1 MTQLASG
8 KQPSLLTKQVIRDGL
23 RYLFLG
29 RMRVKSGHLPPSP
42 HAISADFVGVCVA
55 TNQDPAVDDYVLAQV
70 KALGLTRVRLDFTY
84 GDLGNHNR
92 RFLTRL
98 LDEGLSVTLHVLPP
112 FESAKHMHLPE
123 QQQAWQSFL
132 LAVLDAFGERL
143 SAIEIGNT
151 VNRKRWSGYTWQG
164 FMHAW
169 AIAYPLIKARGI
181 TLIGPNVQDFEPF
194 YNISL
199 LKAFQAK
206 KQLPDVHSDNLF
218 VERAIEP
225 ERFDHRIFKYQ
236 WAKWFKYNLVK
247 KARILQKIG
256 QDYGVKSTVS
266 SAAFWAIYR
275 IQRFLPDGQQKQA
288 DYAARYFIL
297 LAASGAVTHA
307 NWGALICQREG
318 LISDGLTEADYPDL
332 ERVAHY
338 ARADGEWRNYQPHA
352 SFNAVKT
359 VAAMLHG
366 AEYLKPI
373 ASANGLEIHA
383 FKRGQTYF
391 HAAWTINGHAY
402 YLDSLYAASDL
413 ARASILHRD
422 GHVLNQAPLVTES
435 PMYLAWDDAH
445 RPDVTWQQT
454 KPIKLHAHVHGQQY
468 FAFKQDGWQGLLL
481 ANSAEQAHTMLASLH
496 PETLKAPTK
505 EHALRHARN
514 AIWSVPDP
522 RADAKQNLTVKQPV
536 KMYPH
541 KALLD
546 RFKPSKAQR
555 SWDGAMELLRR
566 GIATAMPVAYFEK
579 MGDTT
584 LKQNIYVCEFVE
596 SDFTIGQAFM
606 AFSSSEVTFHGLT
619 AEQVY
624 QQFAHF
630 CHTMHVRGI
639 YFRDF
644 SGGNILVKI
653 SPTKELS
660 FSLIDTAR
668 LHSFDLGAPFNLR
681 IADLTRALNKL
692 HWPGRTRFM
701 QIYLGLN
708 GRQLSWRYQ
717 WPFYVYDFKVG
728 LKRKIGRKGWKRLIK
743 RLKGQA

>member
-23 RYLFLG
+23 SYLFWG
-29 RMRVKSGHLPPSP
+29 RMRVKSGHLPPYP
-42 HAISADFVGVCVA
+42 HAVPSDFVGVCVA
-55 TNQDPAVDDYVLAQV
+55 SNQDPATDDYVVAQV
-70 KALGLTRVRLDFTY
+70 QALGLKRVRLDFSY
-84 GDLGNHNR
+84 ADLNNYNQ

-98 LDEGLSVTLHVLPP
+98 LAEGFEVTLHLLQP

-123 QQQAWQSFL
+123 HQQAWRDFL
-132 LAVLDAFGERL
+132 LAVLDTFGKQV

-151 VNRKRWSGYTWQG
+151 VNRKRWCGYTWQG
-164 FMHAW
+164 FMQAW
-169 AIAYPLIKARGI
+169 AIAHPLIKARGI
-181 TLIGPNVQDFEPF
+181 TLVGPNVQDFEPF
-194 YNISL
+194 YNISI
-199 LKAFQAK
+199 LKALKAK
-206 KQLPDVHSDNLF
+206 QQLPDVHSDNLF

-256 QDYGVKSTVS
+256 HDFGVKSTVS
-266 SAAFWAIYR
+266 SAVFWAIYR

-297 LAASGAVTHA
+297 LAASGAVSHA

-332 ERVAHY
+332 ERVAQY
-338 ARADGEWRNYQPHA
+338 AQADGALTDYQHHA
-352 SFNAVKT
+352 SFKAVKT
-359 VAAMLHG
+359 VAAMLQG
-366 AEYLKPI
+366 AEYIKPI
-373 ASANGLEIHA
+373 ASAQGLEIHL
-383 FKRGQTYF
+383 FKNGQGYF
-391 HAAWTINGHAY
+391 HAAWSINGHAY
-402 YLDSLYAASDL
+402 YLDDVYSASDL
-413 ARASILHRD
+413 ARAQILHRD
-422 GHVLNQAPLVTES
+422 GELLKQAPLVTES
-435 PMYLAWDDAH
+435 PMYLLWGHSPPEMSSPAA
-445 RPDVTWQQT
+445 
-454 KPIKLHAHVHGQQY
+454 KPIKLHAHVQGQTY

-481 ANSAEQAHTMLASLH
+481 AKNAEQAQTMLTSLH
-496 PETLKAPTK
+496 PALLKAPSK
-505 EHALRHARN
+505 EGALRHARN
-514 AIWSVPDP
+514 AIWSVADP
-522 RADAKQNLTVKQPV
+522 RHVDTKQNLTVKQPV

-541 KALLD
+541 KAFLD

-579 MGDTT
+579 VGDTT
-584 LKQNIYVCEFVE
+584 LKQNFYLCEFVE
-596 SDFTIGQAFM
+596 SDFTIGQAFV
-606 AFSSSEVTFHGLT
+606 AFANGEATFHGLT
-619 AEQVY
+619 AEQIY

-630 CHTMHVRGI
+630 CHTMHARGI

-653 SPTKELS
+653 GPNQALS

-692 HWPGRTRFM
+692 HWAGRIRFM

-717 WPFYVYDFKVG
+717 WPFYVYDFKVA
-728 LKRKIGRKGWKRLIK
+728 LKRKIGRKGIK
-743 RLKGQA
+743 RLVKRIKGQA